1 MAFQTLLCLAPYIA
15 DHGLRFAYCCFIMVT
30 YTAARGNDYGQ
41 LRGIAMRALER
52 FGRQNSYGNLRLW
65 GAVSWGIAH
74 PVLGWL
80 LDLAH
85 KNLTLLYVGNVLS
98 GCLAVAC
105 FSKLLRSEWTDE
117 GASASA
123 TQLPAVAGEAS
134 EATDA
139 ARADEAPQRASVWE
153 VMRIVCGKPEMVAWL
168 LCAAT
173 MALGMQHVFQFL
185 FLFMEQ
191 RFHSTDVVMGLSVTV
206 TVLFEVPIF
215 AYSEWIVPKLGPT
228 KLIAIAM
235 IGFIVRVF
243 GYTIV
248 PSAGWI
254 MVLEPLHGVTY
265 SCFTLATVHYLND
278 HVPMHMISTA
288 QGFMSS
294 VSAVGSAAGALM
306 GGWIMDRKD
315 GGLLMFRIDTVIM
328 SFVLVFFAGSQ
339 WAAKKR

>member
-1 MAFQTLLCLAPYIA
+1 
-15 DHGLRFAYCCFIMVT
+15 
-30 YTAARGNDYGQ
+30 
-41 LRGIAMRALER
+41 
-52 FGRQNSYGNLRLW
+52 
-65 GAVSWGIAH
+65 
-74 PVLGWL
+74 
-80 LDLAH
+80 
-85 KNLTLLYVGNVLS
+85 
-98 GCLAVAC
+98 
-105 FSKLLRSEWTDE
+105 
-117 GASASA
+117 
-123 TQLPAVAGEAS
+123 
-134 EATDA
+134 
-139 ARADEAPQRASVWE
+139 
-153 VMRIVCGKPEMVAWL
+153 MRIVCGKPEMVAWL

-339 WAAKKR
+339 WAAKKRREPLLNTGSPQPA